1 MLFIIHYSENIYEA
15 SAADLE
21 IIKNHISDYEL
32 DNRELLHTQFLVYK
46 KSNTILGFGRIRNY
60 ANFDELCS
68 LGVIEP
74 ERNKTIG
81 KKIVNALIQKSLSE
95 LYLVCVIPEYFEP
108 IGFKIVNEFPNEIF
122 DKLNYCTNTL
132 VVEGVYVA
140 MKLIK

>member
-1 MLFIIHYSENIYEA
+1 LLFIIHYSENIYEA

>member
-108 IGFKIVNEFPNEIF
+108 IGFKIVNEFPNEILS
-122 DKLNYCTNTL
+122 KINYCTNSL

>member
-21 IIKNHISDYEL
+21 IIKNHISEYEL

-46 KSNTILGFGRIRNY
+46 KSNVIIGFGRIRNY

-81 KKIVNALIQKSLSE
+81 KKLVSALIQKSISE
-95 LYLVCVIPEYFEP
+95 LYLVCVIPQYFQP
-108 IGFKIVNEFPNEIF
+108 FGFKIVNEFPNEIF
-122 DKLNYCTNTL
+122 DKLNYCTYSL

>member
-1 MLFIIHYSENIYEA
+1 MLFIIHYSENICEA

-21 IIKNHISDYEL
+21 IIKNYISDYEL

-68 LGVIEP
+68 LGVSEP

-108 IGFKIVNEFPNEIF
+108 IGFKIVNEFPNEILS
-122 DKLNYCTNTL
+122 KINYCTNSL

>member
-1 MLFIIHYSENIYEA
+1 LLFIIHYSENIYEA

-81 KKIVNALIQKSLSE
+81 KKIVNALIQKSLTE

-108 IGFKIVNEFPNEIF
+108 IGFKIVNEFPNEILS
-122 DKLNYCTNTL
+122 KINYCTNSL

>member
-1 MLFIIHYSENIYEA
+1 LLFIIHYSENIYGA
-15 SAADLE
+15 TATDLE

-81 KKIVNALIQKSLSE
+81 KKIVNALIQKSLTE

-108 IGFKIVNEFPNEIF
+108 IGFKIVNEFPNEILS
-122 DKLNYCTNTL
+122 KINYCTNSL